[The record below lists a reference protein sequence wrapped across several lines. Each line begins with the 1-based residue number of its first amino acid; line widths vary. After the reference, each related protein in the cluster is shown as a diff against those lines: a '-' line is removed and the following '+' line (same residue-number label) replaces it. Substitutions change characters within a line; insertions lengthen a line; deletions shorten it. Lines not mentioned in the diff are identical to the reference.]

1 MQSLKRVLWSLRSY
15 WLIVTGAFVSLMLL
29 TAANA
34 VTPQLFRWAIDQ
46 GITRQDLPTV
56 LHSAGAMVL
65 VAIGRG
71 MFNFGQSFWAEQAS
85 QAIAYE
91 LRNKIFKKIQNLSFS
106 YHDQV
111 QTSQLLTRITS
122 DVEQIRTFVGTSLI
136 QVVGSLVT
144 LITISVIVLV
154 MNWQLALIT
163 LAMVPLA
170 AILLARF
177 LTINQSLF
185 GLVQQQLGDLN
196 AVLQENLIGIRVV
209 KAFVRESAEMSRYT
223 RLNDDLVTVN
233 MQTISALRNTF
244 PLIFLLSNLITV
256 AVVGYGGSQVI
267 GGSFTIGELV
277 AFNSYLM
284 LILQPI
290 LLVGFAAPVI
300 AQAAA
305 SAERVYE
312 VVDAEI
318 EIRNRPGAIPLQNYT
333 VPCPKQ
339 SPTTE
344 SALKEGFPPQ
354 WTGIG
359 NPASAPTHRISFEN
373 VHFRYPGAASVA
385 LKGISFETK
394 PKELIAI
401 LGSTGSG
408 KSTIMNLIPRFYDV
422 TAGSV
427 RIDGHDVRELTLE
440 SLRSQIGIV
449 FQETTLFS
457 GTIGDN
463 LAYAAPNAP
472 MEAVIAAAKTAQIHD
487 FITSLPQGYET
498 VVGERGVGLSGGQ
511 KQRIAIARTLLT
523 NYSILILDDSTSAVD
538 AKTAAQIQESLDDL
552 MRHKTCT
559 AFVIAQRIST
569 VRNAD
574 RIFLM
579 DKGHLVAQGTHDE
592 LMRNSPLYGSI
603 LESQVKKE
611 PLSIRRIE

>member
-1 MQSLKRVLWSLRSY
+1 MKSLKRVLLSLSSY
-15 WLIVTGAFVSLMLL
+15 WLIVTGAFVSLLLL
-29 TAANA
+29 TGANA

-46 GITRQDLPTV
+46 GIGQKDLRAV
-56 LHSAGAMVL
+56 FYSAGAMVF

-85 QAIAYE
+85 QGVAYD

-111 QTSQLLTRITS
+111 QTSQLLARITN

-136 QVVGSLVT
+136 QVVSSLVT
-144 LITISVIVLV
+144 LVTVSVIVLV
-154 MNWQLALIT
+154 MNWRLALIT

-170 AILLARF
+170 AVLLAQF
-177 LTINQSLF
+177 LTTNQKLF

-209 KAFVRESAEMSRYT
+209 KAFGRELSETSRYA
-223 RLNDDLVTVN
+223 RLNDELVSTN
-233 MQTISALRNTF
+233 MRTISAIRNTF
-244 PLIFLLSNLITV
+244 PLIFLLSNLITF

-284 LILQPI
+284 FILQPI
-290 LLVGFAAPVI
+290 LLLGFAAPAI

-312 VVDAEI
+312 VVDAQI
-318 EIRNRPGAIPLQNYT
+318 EIRNRPGAVPLQIYPSPT
-333 VPCPKQ
+333 GQ
-339 SPTTE
+339 SPP
-344 SALKEGFPPQ
+344 SLSLIQ
-354 WTGIG
+354 
-359 NPASAPTHRISFEN
+359 RITFEA
-373 VHFRYPGAASVA
+373 VHFRYPGAVTEA

-408 KSTIMNLIPRFYDV
+408 KSTIVNLLPRFYDV
-422 TAGSV
+422 TAGAV
-427 RIDGHDVRELTLE
+427 RIDGHDVRDLTLE

-457 GTIGDN
+457 GSLRDN
-463 LAYAAPNAP
+463 IAYAAPNAS

-487 FITSLPQGYET
+487 FVTSLPEGYQT
-498 VVGERGVGLSGGQ
+498 LVGERGVGLSGGQ
-511 KQRIAIARTLLT
+511 KQRIAIARTLLA
-523 NYSILILDDSTSAVD
+523 NYRILILDDSTSAVD
-538 AKTAAQIQESLDDL
+538 AQTAAQIQESLDHL
-552 MRHKTCT
+552 MRHKPCT

-574 RIFLM
+574 RILLM
-579 DKGHLVAQGTHDE
+579 DKGQLIAQGTHDE
-592 LMRNSPLYGSI
+592 LMLNSPLYGLI
-603 LESQVKKE
+603 LESQVKTGAGGGLNE
-611 PLSIRRIE
+611 S